1 MLTNAIQY
9 IVYHISDSKNFSEIF
24 YNGGIILRF
33 NFTYGILYDTICN
46 IINKLNNLLW
56 GFGTIAL
63 VFGAGIFFT
72 VRFKGFNIIH
82 IVHIFKSA
90 LFEKKKNPDKKQES
104 GISRFQA
111 LSTAL
116 AASMGTGNIIGV
128 AAAISVGG
136 PGAVFWMWVCALFG
150 TATGLAEN
158 ILGTKY
164 QNSGSLGSGP
174 MSYIAYGAGMPRLA
188 VLYAAAC
195 AAASFGIGNMTQTNA
210 LSAAM
215 SRFDIPAWVSGIA
228 AAAVCGAVIFGGGK
242 KVAAAA
248 ERMVPAV
255 SLFYIAGAVIV
266 IVLFGR
272 NIFDVFKTIFESAIG
287 CSQIA
292 GGICGT
298 ALKRAVTVG
307 LRRGV
312 FSNEAGMG
320 SSVLVHTETGCK
332 EPLKTGMWAVAE
344 IVIDTLICC
353 TATAFVILLTGADS
367 SGAEGLAMVTE
378 GFSRGLGNIA
388 PFFVSASTAVF
399 AVCTLLGWYFYGE
412 KCICCIFKSK
422 TDKAVFVYR
431 ILYIA
436 AAFFG
441 AVTELSLV
449 WGAADLLNWFMLVI
463 NLSSVLLLSGE
474 AAKCV
479 NNYTKSIFGKKK

>member
-1 MLTNAIQY
+1 M
-9 IVYHISDSKNFSEIF
+9 
-24 YNGGIILRF
+24 
-33 NFTYGILYDTICN
+33 YGIFYDTIYN
-46 IINKLNNLLW
+46 IISKLNNFLW
-56 GFGTIAL
+56 GAGTIAL

-72 VRFKGFNIIH
+72 LRFKGFNIIH
-82 IVHIFKSA
+82 IVYIFKST
-90 LFEKKKNPDKKQES
+90 LFEKEKNNKSPKGK
-104 GISRFQA
+104 ISRFQA

-136 PGAVFWMWVCALFG
+136 AGAVFWMWVMALFG
-150 TATGLAEN
+150 TATGMAEN

-164 QNSGSLGSGP
+164 QTKGDSP
-174 MSYIAYGAGMPRLA
+174 MSYVSRATGSGKLA

-215 SRFDIPAWVSGIA
+215 SEFRVPTVVSGLA
-228 AAAVCGAVIFGGGK
+228 AALFCGAVIFGGGK

-248 ERMVPAV
+248 EKMIPAV

-266 IVLFGR
+266 MVLFGK
-272 NIFDVFKTIFESAIG
+272 NIVGVLKLIFESAIG
-287 CSQIA
+287 YSQIA
-292 GGICGT
+292 GGFCGA
-298 ALKRAVTVG
+298 ALKKAVAVG

-320 SSVLVHTETGCK
+320 SSVLVHTETGCT
-332 EPLKTGMWAVAE
+332 EPVKMGMWAAAE

-353 TATAFVILLTGADS
+353 TATAFVILLTGADA
-367 SGAEGLAMVTE
+367 SGAAGLAMVTE
-378 GFSRGLGNIA
+378 GFRRGLGNFA
-388 PFFVSASTAVF
+388 AVFASVSTVIF

-412 KCICCIFKSK
+412 KCVRYIFKAKSSQ
-422 TDKAVFVYR
+422 AVIVYR
-431 ILYIA
+431 ILYTA
-436 AAFFG
+436 AAFLG

-463 NLSSVLLLSGE
+463 NLSSVLLLGGE
-474 AAKCV
+474 AAECV
-479 NNYTKSIFGKKK
+479 NKYTKSIICKKK

>member
-1 MLTNAIQY
+1 MR
-9 IVYHISDSKNFSEIF
+9 F
-24 YNGGIILRF
+24 YL
-33 NFTYGILYDTICN
+33 TYGILYDAVCG

-63 VFGAGIFFT
+63 VFGAGIFLA
-72 VRFKGFNIIH
+72 VRFRGFNILH

-90 LFEKKKNPDKKQES
+90 LFEKKKASDKNREG

-128 AAAISVGG
+128 AAAISLGG

-164 QNSGSLGSGP
+164 QSGGRLGSGP
-174 MSYIAYGAGMPRLA
+174 MSYIAEGAGLPRLA

-210 LSAAM
+210 FSAAM
-215 SRFDIPAWVSGIA
+215 SEFNVPPWVSGVI

-248 ERMVPAV
+248 EKMVPAV

-266 IVLFGR
+266 IVLFGK
-272 NIFDVFKTIFESAIG
+272 NISDVFKAVLGSAMG
-287 CSQIA
+287 YSQVA
-292 GGICGT
+292 GGVCGA
-298 ALKRAVTVG
+298 ALKKAVTVG

-332 EPLKTGMWAVAE
+332 EPMKAGMWAAAE

-353 TATAFVILLTGADS
+353 TATALVILLTGADS

-378 GFSRGLGNIA
+378 GFSRGLGRIA
-388 PFFVSASTAVF
+388 PFFVSVSTAVF

-412 KCICCIFKSK
+412 KCVRCIFVKKASE
-422 TDKAVFVYR
+422 AVFVYR
-431 ILYIA
+431 LLYTA
-436 AAFFG
+436 AAFLG

-449 WGAADLLNWFMLVI
+449 WGASDLLNWFMLVI
-463 NLSSVLLLSGE
+463 NLSAVLLLNGE
-474 AAKCV
+474 TVKCV
-479 NNYTKSIFGKKK
+479 NEYTENIFGRKK

>member
-1 MLTNAIQY
+1 M
-9 IVYHISDSKNFSEIF
+9 
-24 YNGGIILRF
+24 
-33 NFTYGILYDTICN
+33 YGTLYDTFCN
-46 IINKLNNLLW
+46 IINKLNDMLW

-63 VFGAGIFFT
+63 VFGAGIFLT
-72 VRFKGFNIIH
+72 LRFKGFNILH
-82 IVHIFKSA
+82 MGHIFKSA
-90 LFEKKKNPDKKQES
+90 FFGEKQRPES
-104 GISRFQA
+104 NAKGGISRFQA

-128 AAAISVGG
+128 AAAVSMGG

-158 ILGTKY
+158 VLGTKY
-164 QNSGSLGSGP
+164 RGSDGSP
-174 MSYIAYGAGMPRLA
+174 MAYIAHGTGMPRLA

-195 AAASFGIGNMTQTNA
+195 AAASFGIGSMTQTNA

-215 SRFDIPAWVSGIA
+215 SEFNISPAISGLA
-228 AAAVCGAVIFGGGK
+228 AAAVCAAVIFGGGK

-248 ERMVPAV
+248 EKAVPAV
-255 SLFYIAGAVIV
+255 SFFYIAGAAAVI
-266 IVLFGR
+266 IMFAG
-272 NIFDVFKTIFESAIG
+272 NIPGMLKTIFTSAMG

-292 GGICGT
+292 GGVCGA
-298 ALKRAVTVG
+298 ALKKAVTVG

-320 SSVLVHTETGCK
+320 SSVLVHTETGCT
-332 EPLKTGMWAVAE
+332 EPVKTGMWAVAE

-367 SGAEGLAMVTE
+367 SGAVGLAMVTE
-378 GFSRGLGNIA
+378 GFGRGLGNIA
-388 PFFVSASTAVF
+388 PFFISVSTAVF

-412 KCICCIFKSK
+412 KCVRCVFKSRSRR
-422 TDKAVFVYR
+422 AVFIYR
-431 ILYIA
+431 VLYTA
-436 AAFFG
+436 SAFLG
-441 AVTELSLV
+441 AVSELSLV

-474 AAKCV
+474 AAECV
-479 NNYTKSIFGKKK
+479 NNYTESTSSTFGKKKTDHL

>member
-1 MLTNAIQY
+1 M
-9 IVYHISDSKNFSEIF
+9 HC
-24 YNGGIILRF
+24 
-33 NFTYGILYDTICN
+33 NFTYGILYDTVCN
-46 IINKLNNLLW
+46 IINELNNLLW

-72 VRFKGFNIIH
+72 VRFKWFNIIH
-82 IVHIFKSA
+82 IVHIFKST
-90 LFEKKKNPDKKQES
+90 LFGKERSS
-104 GISRFQA
+104 GSKGKGKISQFQA

-128 AAAISVGG
+128 AAAVSMGG

-158 ILGTKY
+158 VLGTKY
-164 QNSGSLGSGP
+164 QGSGGGP
-174 MSYIAYGAGMPRLA
+174 MGYIANGAGMPRLA
-188 VLYAAAC
+188 VVYAAAC

-215 SRFDIPAWVSGIA
+215 REFSVPPAVSGFA
-228 AAAVCGAVIFGGGK
+228 AVLVCGAVIFGGGK

-248 ERMVPAV
+248 EKMVPAV
-255 SLFYIAGAVIV
+255 SLFYISGAVLV
-266 IVLFGR
+266 IILFGR
-272 NIFDVFKTIFESAIG
+272 NITGTLKLIFESAAG
-287 CSQIA
+287 YSQVA
-292 GGICGT
+292 GGVCGA
-298 ALKRAVTVG
+298 ALKRSVTVG

-320 SSVLVHTETGCK
+320 SSVLVHTETGCD
-332 EPLKTGMWAVAE
+332 EPLKMGLWAVTE

-353 TATAFVILLTGADS
+353 TATAFVILLTGADA

-378 GFSRGLGNIA
+378 GFRRGLGGIA
-388 PFFVSASTAVF
+388 PFFVSVSTVIF

-412 KCICCIFKSK
+412 KCVRYIFRRRTS
-422 TDKAVFVYR
+422 KAVFVYR
-431 ILYIA
+431 LLYTA

-474 AAKCV
+474 AAERV
-479 NNYTKSIFGKKK
+479 NEYAGSISRSSRKK

>member
-1 MLTNAIQY
+1 MY
-9 IVYHISDSKNFSEIF
+9 
-24 YNGGIILRF
+24 R
-33 NFTYGILYDTICN
+33 NFTYGILYDAVCD

-63 VFGAGIFFT
+63 VFGAGIFLT

-82 IVHIFKSA
+82 IGHIFKSA
-90 LFEKKKNPDKKQES
+90 FLEKREDTDKKHEG

-128 AAAISVGG
+128 AAAVSMGG

-164 QNSGSLGSGP
+164 QNRGRLGSGP
-174 MSYIAYGAGMPRLA
+174 MSYIADGTGMPRLA

-215 SRFDIPAWVSGIA
+215 SEFDIPAWISGIA

-248 ERMVPAV
+248 EKMVPAV

-266 IVLFGR
+266 IVLFGE
-272 NIFDVFKTIFESAIG
+272 NIPDVLKAIFGSAIG
-287 CSQIA
+287 CPQIA
-292 GGICGT
+292 GGVCGA

-320 SSVLVHTETGCK
+320 SSVLVHTETGCN
-332 EPLKTGMWAVAE
+332 EPLKMGMWAVAE

-353 TATAFVILLTGADS
+353 TATAFVILLTGADA

-378 GFSRGLGNIA
+378 GFSRGIGNIA

-412 KCICCIFKSK
+412 KCVRCIFKSNAS
-422 TDKAVFVYR
+422 KAVFVYR
-431 ILYIA
+431 ILYTA
-436 AAFFG
+436 AAFLG

-449 WGAADLLNWFMLVI
+449 WGTADLLNWFMLVI
-463 NLSSVLLLSGE
+463 NLSAVLLLNKE
-474 AAKCV
+474 AAECV
-479 NNYTKSIFGKKK
+479 NDYSKSMSGGKK